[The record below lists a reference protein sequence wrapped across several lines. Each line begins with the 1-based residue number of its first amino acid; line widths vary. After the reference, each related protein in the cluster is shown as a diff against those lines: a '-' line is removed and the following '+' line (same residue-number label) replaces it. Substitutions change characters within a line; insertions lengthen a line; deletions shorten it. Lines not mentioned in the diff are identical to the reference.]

1 MKQAPTRTRSNSG
14 EAGLGPTGA
23 TTGSARAAAPHVSV
37 PDTLEDVLSPEW
49 LSGALGQWFP
59 GVRVATVTPGPV
71 VSRVSTN
78 ARFHVEFEGSPPPG
92 LAPDLCV
99 KGYFTDWSPTAA
111 LSRSAGEP
119 EALFYRDL
127 ALASGVRTL
136 RCFYADVDPETHH
149 GVVITEDVAT
159 AGATFLDALSDYSP
173 DQTAASL
180 EQYAVLH
187 GRTWQSDD
195 LEQSWLSPRVAST
208 LKVRGLKEI
217 RGNFEGP
224 IGSRVPEEVRDPERL
239 VDSIH
244 RLAGVTAGAKPRC
257 LLHGDAHVG
266 NLYLDASGQPCLV
279 DWQLVQ
285 AGPWYLDVG
294 YHLACT
300 MGVDDRRRTERDLLA
315 LYLERLEA
323 HGGEAPTWDEA
334 WRSIRMGILYGFF
347 LWSITLKVAPP
358 ITTVMLERLG
368 TAVADHDAYASV
380 SAP

>member
-1 MKQAPTRTRSNSG
+1 VTQAHDT
-14 EAGLGPTGA
+14 
-23 TTGSARAAAPHVSV
+23 SAPRVRV
-37 PDTLEDVLSPEW
+37 PDTLEEVLSPAW
-49 LSGALGQWFP
+49 LDRALGQRFA
-59 GVRVATVTPGPV
+59 GVKVGSVTRGPV

-78 ARFHVEFEGSPPPG
+78 ARFRVEYDGGTPAG
-92 LAPDLCV
+92 LPSDLCV
-99 KGYFTDWSPTAA
+99 KGYFTDWSETAA
-111 LSRSAGEP
+111 LSRTAGEP
-119 EALFYRDL
+119 EAWFYRDL
-127 ALASGVRTL
+127 ATASGVRTL
-136 RCFYADVDPETHH
+136 HSVYADVDPVTHH

-159 AGATFLDALSDYSP
+159 AGATFLDALSDYTP

-187 GRTWQSDD
+187 GRTWESDGLD
-195 LEQSWLSPRVAST
+195 RTWLSPRVDAT

-239 VDSIH
+239 VHSIG
-244 RLAGVTAGAKPRC
+244 RLAAVVAQARPRC

-266 NLYLDASGQPCLV
+266 NLYLDPSGQPCLV

-300 MGVDDRRRTERDLLA
+300 IGVEDRRRTERDLLA
-315 LYLERLEA
+315 HYLDRLEA
-323 HGGEAPTWDEA
+323 EGGEPPAWDDA

-347 LWSITLKVAPP
+347 LWAITLKVAPP
-358 ITTVMLERLG
+358 VTTVMLERLG
-368 TAVADHDAYASV
+368 TAVADHDAYSSV
-380 SAP
+380 GTP